1 MNWTL
6 SIASTQQV
14 AERQMN
20 PENREPGL
28 GSECGTECGG
38 MPSAVE
44 PGYAKEPGSVEP
56 AMAASEAVSV
66 GSALSANQ
74 AASEGAAMSANEAAS
89 VEPAM
94 AATEAASIEPAMS
107 ANVSTE
113 RTNSIHFADAAV
125 GIGSHQKLRVSD
137 ESTVGAE
144 IAILSEDLE
153 KGAENSASTR
163 HATNIENKTDNKA
176 ENKTEYRKHA
186 QPVSP
191 ELPHT
196 HVPRWVPGFD
206 SGLNGSN
213 RFKTADS
220 RSKQLFNALYFG
232 LAGAACLSLTV
243 TYSTHLPGWPTSLIG
258 PVGLGLWGTFFALAL
273 CACYFAI
280 NNRPHESDFQV
291 DLMPHVRRRIR
302 RIGLLLPLPLI
313 LLAGSVQL
321 SQHELA
327 IAQHRIDDGR
337 YHRAIR
343 HLTLAIGLNPFN
355 ERALAQMALCQNWLY
370 QYKPALEFANRALQL
385 NPDDA
390 RALADKAWALNRLEN
405 FKEALPPALRA
416 AQLDPNNGEA
426 FSALADAYLGVGDNN
441 AALVAASKHVE
452 LHSGEAAAYEQLGD
466 VYEKLGQPDQAAVNR
481 DEAKALR
488 DADGNED

>member
-1 MNWTL
+1 
-6 SIASTQQV
+6 
-14 AERQMN
+14 MN
-20 PENREPGL
+20 PENHEPGL

-38 MPSAVE
+38 MPSALD
-44 PGYAKEPGSVEP
+44 PGHVKEAESVEP
-56 AMAASEAVSV
+56 AMAAGEAAGVES
-66 GSALSANQ
+66 
-74 AASEGAAMSANEAAS
+74 AMSANE
-89 VEPAM
+89 
-94 AATEAASIEPAMS
+94 
-107 ANVSTE
+107 STE
-113 RTNSIHFADAAV
+113 KTNSIHFADAAV
-125 GIGSHQKLRVSD
+125 GSGSQQKLRVSD

-153 KGAENSASTR
+153 KGAENSASMMD
-163 HATNIENKTDNKA
+163 APNIESKT
-176 ENKTEYRKHA
+176 ENKSENTTEYGKPGQQVRTE
-186 QPVSP
+186 S
-191 ELPHT
+191 PHT
-196 HVPRWVPGFD
+196 HVPKWMPGFD
-206 SGLNGSN
+206 SGHNSSN
-213 RFKTADS
+213 RFKTTDS
-220 RSKQLFNALYFG
+220 RSRQLFNALYFG

-243 TYSTHLPGWPTSLIG
+243 TYSSHLPGWPTSLIG

-280 NNRPHESDFQV
+280 NNRPQEADFKV

-313 LLAGSVQL
+313 LLSGCVHL

-337 YHRAIR
+337 YHRAIK
-343 HLTLAIGLNPFN
+343 HLTLAIGLNPLN

-390 RALADKAWALNRLEN
+390 RALADKAWALNRMER
-405 FKEALPPALRA
+405 FKEALPPALKA

-426 FSALADAYLGVGDNN
+426 FSAEADAYLGLGDFR
-441 AALVAASKHVE
+441 AAFVAAAKHVE
-452 LHSGEAAAYEQLGD
+452 LHSGEAAAYDQLGD
-466 VYEKLGQPDQAAVNR
+466 VYDKLGEPDLATVNR

-488 DADGNED
+488 DADGND